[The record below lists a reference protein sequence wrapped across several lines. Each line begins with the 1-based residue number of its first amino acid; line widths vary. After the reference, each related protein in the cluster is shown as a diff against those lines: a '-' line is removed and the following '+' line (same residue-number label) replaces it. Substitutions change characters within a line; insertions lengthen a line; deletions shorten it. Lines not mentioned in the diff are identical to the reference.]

1 MENILNTY
9 NFKNNKY
16 LTKIEE
22 RNTLIK
28 AKQGDELSQNKLIQN
43 NLKLITKIANKYIN
57 YGIPLNDL
65 IQEGIIG
72 LINAIKK
79 FDLNY
84 NCKFLTYAYYKIRQS
99 INRAI
104 ANNSRTI
111 RVPIHMHDLHI
122 KYKQIY
128 EKEFENKGIIP
139 TDKELSELLNVPIRY
154 INYLKDIDRTT
165 ISINQSISNES
176 DKELIDT
183 IVSDDTSIEDKIIN
197 NSLKDEVNNLLN
209 NYDLNKIDIE
219 IIKYRF
225 GFYNDRKYTYK
236 EIARIL
242 KISVNTV
249 RKYYQRAINR
259 FRELDYTK
267 NLIDYA
273 YDIEHAKNILD
284 KYN

>member
-22 RNTLIK
+22 RNILIK
-28 AKQGDELSQNKLIQN
+28 AKQGDELSQNQLIQN
-43 NLKLITKIANKYIN
+43 NLKLITKIAKKYIN

-84 NCKFLTYAYYKIRQS
+84 KCKFITYAYYKIRQA
-99 INRAI
+99 IANAI

-111 RVPIHMHDLHI
+111 RVPIYMHDLHI

-128 EKEFENKGIIP
+128 EKEFESKGITP
-139 TDKELSELLNVPIRY
+139 TDKELSETLDVPIHY
-154 INYLKDIDRTT
+154 INYLKEFDRTT
-165 ISINQSISNES
+165 ISINSPISDES

-183 IVSDDTSIEDKIIN
+183 LISEDINIEDIIIN
-197 NSLKDEVNNLLN
+197 NSLIEEVNKLLN
-209 NYDLNKIDIE
+209 TYDLDKKDIE

-225 GFYNDRKYTYK
+225 GFYNNRIYTYK
-236 EIARIL
+236 EIASIL
-242 KISVNTV
+242 NISVEST
-249 RKYYQRAINR
+249 RKYYERAIIR
-259 FRELDYTK
+259 LRELEYTK
-267 NLIDYA
+267 NLVDYA
-273 YDIEHAKNILD
+273 YDRENAINMLKQ
-284 KYN
+284 